1 MERTIGRKA
10 RVMGIGTEASEYS
23 RMAPS
28 LILGPGDIDV
38 VHKPAESIS
47 IRELQEAVGIYE
59 RIAKE
64 SSCIAVRTGQ
74 QSSGCHPRKQV
85 IQYHGGLRVARAW
98 AIAKLRD

>member
-1 MERTIGRKA
+1 
-10 RVMGIGTEASEYS
+10 MGIGTEASEYS

-64 SSCIAVRTGQ
+64 LPHCCKDRAAIIRVSSPKAGDPVTTEGCVWHGHGPS
-74 QSSGCHPRKQV
+74 QSSVTTECPF
-85 IQYHGGLRVARAW
+85 AW
-98 AIAKLRD
+98 A